1 MEITV
6 AKDGTGEHDNIQSAV
21 NIAKSGDIIRVKA
34 GVYSERVEITKPGI
48 FIIGEGAENT
58 VLRYGMCAKMKTE
71 NGEKLGTFRSYTM
84 LVFTHD
90 FTCRAM
96 TIANTAG
103 FGSEVGQAVAVYAEG
118 DRIAFEDCRLLGH
131 QDTLFTGPLPPKEIE
146 PGGFRGP
153 TEFAERKQGRQ
164 LYKNCYIE
172 GEVDFI
178 FGSAAAY
185 FEGCELFSLDRG
197 EEINGFVTAAS
208 TPDGEKYGYVFDG
221 CRFTSNCPDN
231 TVYIGRP
238 WREYAKTVLINC
250 EIGGHIRAEG
260 FHDWGKKDAHDTVL
274 YAVHNCKRNKEE
286 FIPKSDFARTLSPE
300 EVGSYTRNNV
310 IGF

>member
-1 MEITV
+1 MDITV
-6 AKDGTGEHDNIQSAV
+6 SKDGTGEHDNIQSAV
-21 NIAKSGDIIRVKA
+21 NAAKSGDIIRIRA
-34 GVYSERVEITKPGI
+34 GIYNERAEITKPGI
-48 FIIGEGAENT
+48 TLIGDGAEST
-58 VLRYGMCAKMKTE
+58 VLQYGMYARMKTD
-71 NGEKLGTFRSYTM
+71 NSEKLGTFRSYTM

-90 FTCRAM
+90 FACRGM

-103 FGSEVGQAVAVYAEG
+103 TGDKVGQAVAVYAEG

-146 PGGFRGP
+146 PGGFKGP

-197 EEINGFVTAAS
+197 EEVNGYVTAAS
-208 TPDGEKYGYVFDG
+208 TPEGAEYGYVFDG
-221 CRFTSNCPDN
+221 CRFTSDCPDN
-231 TVYIGRP
+231 TVYLGRP

-260 FHDWGKKDAHDTVL
+260 FDDWGKKDAHSTVL
-274 YAVHNCKRNKEE
+274 YAVYNCTRNKAG
-286 FIPKSDFARTLSPE
+286 FIPKADLARTLAPE
-300 EVGSYTRNNV
+300 EVKAYQRKNV

>member
-1 MEITV
+1 MDITA
-6 AKDGTGEHDNIQSAV
+6 AKDGTGDFDNIQSAV
-21 NIAKSGDIIRVKA
+21 NAAKSGDTIHVKQ
-34 GVYSERVEITKPGI
+34 GVYTERVEITTPGI
-48 FIIGEGAENT
+48 TIIGDGAEST
-58 VLRYGMCAKMKTE
+58 VLQYGMYARMKTD

-90 FTCRAM
+90 FSCRGM
-96 TIANTAG
+96 TVANTAG
-103 FGSEVGQAVAVYAEG
+103 TGDKAGQAVAVYAEG

-146 PGGFRGP
+146 PGGFKGP
-153 TEFAERKQGRQ
+153 TEFAERRQGRQ

-197 EEINGFVTAAS
+197 EEVNGYVTAAS
-208 TPDGEKYGYVFDG
+208 TPEGAEYGYVFDG
-221 CRFTSNCPDN
+221 CRFTSDCPDN
-231 TVYIGRP
+231 TVYLGRP

-260 FHDWGKKDAHDTVL
+260 FDDWGKKGAHDTVL
-274 YAVHNCKRNKEE
+274 YAVYNCTRNKEE
-286 FIPKSDFARTLSPE
+286 FMPKADLVRTLDPE
-300 EVGSYTRNNV
+300 EVKAYRRSKV